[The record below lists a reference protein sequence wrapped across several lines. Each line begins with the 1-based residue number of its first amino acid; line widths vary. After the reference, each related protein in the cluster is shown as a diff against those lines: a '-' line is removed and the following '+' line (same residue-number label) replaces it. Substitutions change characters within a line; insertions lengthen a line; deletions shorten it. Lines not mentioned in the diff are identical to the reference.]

1 MKIPLVINSFDKKLM
16 LIDDNDFS
24 EKAVERILK
33 YGDTKRVS
41 VTAYLGK
48 CNDKYDFDMGDYKLR
63 IDDGR

>member
-1 MKIPLVINSFDKKLM
+1 M

-63 IDDGR
+63 IDDVP